1 MSLLI
6 LLFSVTYAYPKCY
19 IPSDNPKEFFLD
31 ESNRA
36 ENKYRDLSTLPT
48 SLDWRWTNGQRYTT
62 WTRNQHIPNYCGSC
76 WAFAVTSA
84 LSDRIMI
91 QQNNSFPE
99 WDLSPQVLLDC
110 DLTNNGCKG
119 GDTGDAY
126 EYIRKYGIT
135 SETCAPYTATGHD
148 TGNLCNNEA
157 RCKNCHHSNIVGCDA
172 QYPHQVWYIK
182 EHGNCN
188 GEQAMIQA
196 LQDGPIVCSMAVTQQ
211 FENYRGFAIFND
223 TTGDVTLTHAISIVG
238 YGTDNN
244 IDYWIGRNSWSTWW
258 GNNGYFR
265 IIRGTN
271 NLGIE
276 TSCAWATPAD
286 APIWK
291 NHSNSQ
297 PIKNKNEAI
306 KRLTPKSKFMGNGG
320 KPCAFKSDWKKI
332 PPKITSPLPHT
343 YIDVNALP
351 NKFVWNNVNGTN
363 YASLARN
370 QHIPQYCG
378 SCWGMGSLSSL
389 NDRLSIQ
396 RSKNGGSIWPE
407 ITLSVQVLINENGG
421 GTCNGGNAPGVMRYI
436 ERNGIPD
443 ETCQAYQAKNN
454 PHGKNSNLNICE
466 NCIPGNSSSTFTPGT
481 CSKVNNFTLYYVT
494 QYGPV
499 SGVNNMKSEIYAR
512 GPIACG
518 IDATSQFEKYTGG
531 VYTQSGRNLN
541 HEISVLGWGV
551 TDDGEAYWIGRN
563 SWGTYWGEEGFFR
576 IKMGSD
582 NLGIETDCTWGV
594 MKMP

>member
-1 MSLLI
+1 MFILALLLGVSLAYQPCLI
-6 LLFSVTYAYPKCY
+6 REENPIEY
-19 IPSDNPKEFFLD
+19 IPD
-31 ESNRA
+31 ESLRP
-36 ENKYRDLSTLPT
+36 EVKYADVKLPT
-48 SLDWRWTNGQRYTT
+48 SLDWRWKDGQRYTT
-62 WTRNQHIPNYCGSC
+62 WTRQQHAPNYCGAC
-76 WAFAVTSA
+76 WAMATTSA
-84 LSDRIMI
+84 FSDRIMI
-91 QQNNSFPE
+91 NNKNAYPE
-99 WDLSPQVLLDC
+99 WDVSPQVLLTC
-110 DLTNNGCKG
+110 DTADNGCHG
-119 GDTGDAY
+119 GDPNNAY
-126 EYIRKYGIT
+126 EYMRTTGIT
-135 SETCAPYTATGHD
+135 SDTCAPYEAVGHD
-148 TGNLCNNEA
+148 TGQKCNDEA
-157 RCKNCHHSNIVGCDA
+157 ICKNCSPGSGCRA
-172 QYPHQVWYIK
+172 QFPHQLWYATA
-182 EHGNCN
+182 HGASN
-188 GEQAMIQA
+188 GTQAMMQA

-421 GTCNGGNAPGVMRYI
+421 GTCNGGSAPGVMRYI
-436 ERNGIPD
+436 EQHGIPD
-443 ETCQAYQAKNN
+443 ETCQIYQAKNN
-454 PHGKNSNLNICE
+454 PHPGKSQLNICE
-466 NCIPGNSSSTFTPGT
+466 TCVPGSSSSTPGS
-481 CSKVNNFTLYYVT
+481 CSKVSNFTLYGLS
-494 QYGPV
+494 QYGP
-499 SGVNNMKSEIYAR
+499 SRGISNMKAEIYAR

-518 IDATSQFEKYTGG
+518 VDATSKFEAYTGG
-531 VYTQSGRNLN
+531 VFQQSGANNIN
-541 HEISVLGWGV
+541 HVISVIGWGV
-551 TDDGEAYWIGRN
+551 TATGEDYWVGRN
-563 SWGTYWGEEGFFR
+563 SWGVYWGEEGFFR
-576 IKMGSD
+576 IKMGSN
-582 NLGIETDCTWGV
+582 NLAIETDCTWGV
-594 MKMP
+594 PTMKHKG